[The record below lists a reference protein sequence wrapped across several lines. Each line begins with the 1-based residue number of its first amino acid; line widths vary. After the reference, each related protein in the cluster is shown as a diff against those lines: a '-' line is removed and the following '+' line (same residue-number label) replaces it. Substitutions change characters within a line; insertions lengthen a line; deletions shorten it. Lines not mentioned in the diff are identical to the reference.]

1 MTTMSVDTEHEPVLQ
16 VSGLS
21 KAYGGARALDDVSFD
36 LRAGEIHALLGEN
49 GAGKSTLIK
58 SISGSVRP
66 DAGSI
71 RIGGEVAASLTPSA
85 ATLLGVGTVFQE
97 LSLVPQLTIAQNIY
111 LGQEPTRG
119 VLLDK
124 RTMVSGARDALGRIG
139 VDLDP
144 RRKVAGL
151 SRAQMQLV
159 EIARVLHRESRVL
172 ILDEPTASL
181 SSGEADRLFAILR
194 QLRDQGIGVIYI
206 SHRLAEV
213 KQLADR
219 ITVLRDGKFIA
230 TLDRVDVADDEL
242 VRLMAGRS
250 LDQMF
255 ATVRREPGEIRL
267 QVSGLCGPSLHDI
280 AISARAGE
288 IVGIAGLVGSGKS
301 EIGRACFGLE
311 PISSGSVEVDG
322 QVLGKLTPASV
333 MRRGLIYY
341 PSDRHAEG
349 LVRTASL
356 GENITLAPVAT
367 GMMSRLGL
375 VSRRAGTARQ
385 QQAIESLGIKGR
397 ADRSIMEL
405 SGGNQQKALLARSF
419 ARDFAVHVFDEPTV
433 GIDVGAKADVY
444 AHMRTLCEDGAAVV
458 MISSDTEEVLGMC
471 HRTYIIRE
479 GRLVAELSGDDLTES
494 NVVSAFFHTPEN
506 ERDVS

>member
-1 MTTMSVDTEHEPVLQ
+1 MMSVDTDRTVLQ
-16 VSGLS
+16 VTGLG

-66 DAGSI
+66 DTGTIAIAGHV
-71 RIGGEVAASLTPSA
+71 ETALTPA
-85 ATLLGVGTVFQE
+85 VATRLGVGTVFQE
-97 LSLVPQLTIAQNIY
+97 LSLVPQLTIAQNIF

-119 VLLDK
+119 SLLDK
-124 RTMVSGARDALGRIG
+124 RAMQAGAVAALARIG

-144 RRKVAGL
+144 RRRVTGL

-159 EIARVLHRESRVL
+159 EIARVLHRDSRVL

-181 SSGEADRLFAILR
+181 SSGEADRLFETLG
-194 QLRDQGIGVIYI
+194 QLRAQGIGIIYI

-219 ITVLRDGKFIA
+219 ITVLRDGRFIA
-230 TLDRVDVADDEL
+230 TLDRAEVTDDQL

-255 ATVRREPGEIRL
+255 ATVSRTPGETRL
-267 QVSGLCGPSLHDI
+267 RIDGLCGPSLQDV
-280 AISARAGE
+280 AIQARAGE

-311 PISSGSVEVDG
+311 PMSAGTIEVDG
-322 QVLGKLTPASV
+322 TPLRRVSPASA

-375 VSRRAGTARQ
+375 VSHRSGAARQ
-385 QQAIESLGIKGR
+385 RDAIDRLGIKGR

-419 ARDFAVHVFDEPTV
+419 ARDFAVHIFDEPTV

-444 AHMRTLCEDGAAVV
+444 AHMRTLCEAGAAVV

-471 HRTYIIRE
+471 HRIYVVRE
-479 GRLVAELSGDDLTES
+479 GRLVAELTGDERTEDR
-494 NVVSAFFHTPEN
+494 VVSAFFHSTDSESDPT
-506 ERDVS
+506 